1 MSKTLLRLCLAELS
15 YGVNLKRVGAW
26 AAVRSSADRNTPLHP
41 HLLWLSIPRYCK
53 SRNGIFYLIGSAFS
67 LRLPSGFY
75 RLAHILPHPNTPCL
89 TLLLHRLSATTDR
102 PVACSGD
109 NQFRAALST
118 AVSLTHLVGHLCTT
132 FFQIAAISAII
143 ISPNVV
149 VNALYP
155 LATLADSSELYP

>member
-109 NQFRAALST
+109 NQFRAALR
-118 AVSLTHLVGHLCTT
+118 APIPLPHLIGHICTT
-132 FFQIAAISAII
+132 FHTTTVSAII
-143 ISPNVV
+143 VSPSGGCQRPEPVT
-149 VNALYP
+149 
-155 LATLADSSELYP
+155 TLAGSSEPQP